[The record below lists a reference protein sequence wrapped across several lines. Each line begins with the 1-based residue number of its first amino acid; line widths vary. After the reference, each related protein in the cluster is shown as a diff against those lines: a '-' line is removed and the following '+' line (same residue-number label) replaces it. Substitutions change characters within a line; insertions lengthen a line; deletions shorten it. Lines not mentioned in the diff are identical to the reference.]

1 MQGFSFMNER
11 HARNRRKSLIGNVVG
26 KSGDKTVKV
35 ACFYKVPHP
44 VYQKEI
50 RRKTVIFAHDEGNGC
65 NIGDS
70 VRIFETRPFSKLKR
84 WRVGSVVNQASVE
97 GA

>member
-1 MQGFSFMNER
+1 MDEER
-11 HARNRRKSLIGNVVG
+11 VRNRRKSLVGSVVG

-35 ACFYKVPHP
+35 ACFYKIPHP

-50 RRKTVIFAHDEGNGC
+50 KRKTVIFVHDDENKC
-65 NIGDS
+65 AVGDS
-70 VRIFETRPFSKLKR
+70 VCVFETRPLSKLKR
-84 WRVGSVVNQASVE
+84 WRVGDIIGSVPVD